1 MTDQASSLQER
12 KQQLVQETIWDTAIE
27 VFTERGFDATTVEEI
42 ALAAGVSRRSFFRY
56 FASKDHLLGGGIIL
70 FGQAL
75 SQAVAKAPEGLSPFE
90 VLRHT
95 VTVVAQQVSA
105 LPRSKKI
112 IALSETSMAAKQALR
127 SRLPEAEVMLVK
139 AYATR
144 LPGTATAKQLQARML
159 ASLTFTLVDLILSTW
174 MKEDP
179 LEISAAIAI
188 VYESFGTL
196 VSEANGRLAKPIGNA
211 D

>member
-1 MTDQASSLQER
+1 MTEQSVSLQGR
-12 KQQLVQETIWDTAIE
+12 KQQLVQEIIWDAAIE
-27 VFTERGFDATTVEEI
+27 VFTEKGFEATTVEQI
-42 ALAAGVSRRSFFRY
+42 AEAAGVSRRSFFRY
-56 FASKDHLLGGGIIL
+56 FASKDHVLGCGIVL

-75 SQAVAKAPEGLSPFE
+75 SEAVKKAPEGLSPLE
-90 VLRHT
+90 VLRYT
-95 VTVVAQQVSA
+95 VSAVAQQISV

-127 SRLPEAEVMLVK
+127 SRLPEAEKMVVE

-144 LPGTATAKQLQARML
+144 LLGTANTNHLQARML

-179 LEISAAIAI
+179 LDISAAVDI
-188 VYESFGTL
+188 VCASFGSL
-196 VSEANGRLAKPIGNA
+196 VVALR
-211 D
+211 